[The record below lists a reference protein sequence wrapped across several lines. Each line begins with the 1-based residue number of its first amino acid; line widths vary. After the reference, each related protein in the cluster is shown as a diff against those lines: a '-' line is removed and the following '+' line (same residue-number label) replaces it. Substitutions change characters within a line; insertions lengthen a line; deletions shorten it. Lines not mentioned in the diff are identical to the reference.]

1 MQSFIQLTKNKV
13 FKNNN
18 IAMNVFMKKLFFGL
32 LLICNITTLLAQSE
46 GKYQIKFLEVNQED
60 SDFAVAMLENNK
72 LVFSTSGK
80 SSASGEKD
88 VNEKRNLFIGDIDL
102 NGEIQNIKPVSKEIN
117 SKYNTSGLA
126 FTADQ
131 KTVYFSR
138 NKKLKNSSKQKQNRV
153 ELFRAKVDA
162 AGNWS
167 EIEEITFGEDK
178 YTYGYPTL
186 NKENNKLFFVSDM
199 LPSSGGTDIFVV
211 DLLEDGSF
219 GKPKNLGKTV
229 NTEGME
235 TTPYINSN
243 NVLFFASDKK
253 GGKGGLDIYAAEVFN
268 NELSEAY
275 HLEEPINS
283 INDDFAYIINEETS
297 TGFFSSNRLQGNQNV
312 DLYSFTLKKDQR
324 TENCFIT
331 VEGRIKDK
339 ETQALLKGANIELYD
354 LKNELIQSIST
365 ENDGFYSFKVPCS
378 QEYNLVGNSANY
390 KEEKQ
395 RLEILE
401 NNYHK
406 TLHSNLNM
414 TRLEKNRID
423 ESKDLSKILNMAP
436 IYFDFDKVTIRT
448 DAKSELDKIVKIMM
462 ENPAIIVEAN
472 AHTDSWGPASYN
484 KLLSQRRAQA
494 TVDYIVSQGIDPQRI
509 TGKGYGEERLLN
521 NCEDPAKCSRS
532 ENQLNRR
539 TEFVIANSGASIKL
553 KINKEEAAEK
563 VSSLA
568 TRETEKRTVPKEQAH
583 IEAVKKSYN
592 NKVETNKL
600 ETVSIEPLKLN
611 KETKQVLPVAIENEE
626 MKGNP
631 VVAALVKEENIK
643 AEEIKLSNNQEAPAN
658 KSSVKPATRTEPLK
672 ETTKVVAV
680 KEVTTTQVAVSAP
693 KPEKKTTI
701 TQGTLAHTAP
711 APTATIMEPVK
722 ETTINKSVPAKK
734 VTVTSASAEPNK
746 TNNKAD
752 IYINSQK
759 HKVIADLTA
768 LEEKYEDAIL
778 SNPAIASALTRE
790 KLKVAE
796 LKEEVSGNESVG
808 YSHII
813 TYNNEIISFNKTHQ
827 RLLENVNK
835 KSPVV
840 NDNII
845 VLSESTNRNAV
856 EEKAKS
862 TVNAYMEEQKALT
875 IAQLEEIEK
884 KFRHIKNMRPKYA
897 DQCVAQI
904 NKISS
909 FKEGVKNNANP
920 EWSNIIEYKKTVK
933 EFDSAHKQLLNEA
946 NSYNGLSKSKN
957 SDEEQDNKVTM
968 INN

>member
-1 MQSFIQLTKNKV
+1 
-13 FKNNN
+13 
-18 IAMNVFMKKLFFGL
+18 
-32 LLICNITTLLAQSE
+32 
-46 GKYQIKFLEVNQED
+46 
-60 SDFAVAMLENNK
+60 
-72 LVFSTSGK
+72 
-80 SSASGEKD
+80 
-88 VNEKRNLFIGDIDL
+88 
-102 NGEIQNIKPVSKEIN
+102 
-117 SKYNTSGLA
+117 
-126 FTADQ
+126 
-131 KTVYFSR
+131 
-138 NKKLKNSSKQKQNRV
+138 
-153 ELFRAKVDA
+153 
-162 AGNWS
+162 
-167 EIEEITFGEDK
+167 
-178 YTYGYPTL
+178 
-186 NKENNKLFFVSDM
+186 
-199 LPSSGGTDIFVV
+199 
-211 DLLEDGSF
+211 
-219 GKPKNLGKTV
+219 
-229 NTEGME
+229 
-235 TTPYINSN
+235 
-243 NVLFFASDKK
+243 
-253 GGKGGLDIYAAEVFN
+253 
-268 NELSEAY
+268 
-275 HLEEPINS
+275 
-283 INDDFAYIINEETS
+283 
-297 TGFFSSNRLQGNQNV
+297 
-312 DLYSFTLKKDQR
+312 
-324 TENCFIT
+324 
-331 VEGRIKDK
+331 
-339 ETQALLKGANIELYD
+339 
-354 LKNELIQSIST
+354 
-365 ENDGFYSFKVPCS
+365 
-378 QEYNLVGNSANY
+378 
-390 KEEKQ
+390 
-395 RLEILE
+395 
-401 NNYHK
+401 
-406 TLHSNLNM
+406 M

-494 TVDYIVSQGIDPQRI
+494 TVDYIVYQGIDPSRI

-553 KINKEEAAEK
+553 KINKETTAEK
-563 VSSLA
+563 GTSLA
-568 TRETEKRTVPKEQAH
+568 TRETVNRTVPKEQAH
-583 IEAVKKSYN
+583 IQAVKNSYN
-592 NKVETNKL
+592 NKLETNKP
-600 ETVSIEPLKLN
+600 ETASIEPLKLN
-611 KETKQVLPVAIENEE
+611 KETKKELPDAIENKEI
-626 MKGNP
+626 KGEP

-643 AEEIKLSNNQEAPAN
+643 AEERELTKNQEAPVN
-658 KSSVKPATRTEPLK
+658 KSAVKSVVKTEVPK
-672 ETTKVVAV
+672 VSTKGVAV
-680 KEVTTTQVAVSAP
+680 KEGTKAEVAVSAP

-701 TQGTLAHTAP
+701 TQGTIAHTAP
-711 APTATIMEPVK
+711 APTATLLEPVK

-734 VTVTSASAEPNK
+734 VIVTSASAEPNK
-746 TNNKAD
+746 TQNKAD

-759 HKVIADLTA
+759 HKVLADLTA
-768 LEEKYEDAIL
+768 LEAKYEADIL
-778 SNPAIASALTRE
+778 SNPSIASALTKE

-796 LKEEVSGNESVG
+796 LKEEVSGNEGVG
-808 YSHII
+808 YSNII
-813 TYNNEIISFNKTHQ
+813 SYNNEIISFNKTHQ

-884 KFRHIKNMRPKYA
+884 KFRHIKNMKPKYA

-909 FKEGVKNNANP
+909 YKEGVKNNANP

-946 NSYNGLSKSKN
+946 NGYNGLSKSKN